1 MADPTLGIETPDSA
15 ANRCGQGADQPL
27 STATMSRASAAT
39 DTVTAGPR
47 TRPWP
52 CRSTKRARGRAPTAV
67 APMYAADT
75 PPAVLYDP
83 VLPETSRTMPRL
95 VIDSGSRASTPA
107 ALNARAPGT
116 DSTWR

>member
-52 CRSTKRARGRAPTAV
+52 CRSTKRARGSAPTAGR
-67 APMYAADT
+67 AIF
-75 PPAVLYDP
+75 PPGPSPGVLVRPGPAGEERD
-83 VLPETSRTMPRL
+83 VPRL
-95 VIDSGSRASTPA
+95 VIDSGSRA
-107 ALNARAPGT
+107 
-116 DSTWR
+116 